1 MHAPTT
7 SNRIIIQPTPTPIA
21 VLETPACP
29 LEALVIEEDPIDD
42 AVGKRLGLKVGKKL
56 GPKVGKKLGI
66 KLGPKVGI
74 KLGPK
79 VGLNVGMELG
89 CCVGVTMFGL
99 CVGEARIVGGVID
112 IENIDIVGTRVG
124 NVLV

>member
-7 SNRIIIQPTPTPIA
+7 ISRIIIQPTPTPIA

-29 LEALVIEEDPIDD
+29 LEALFIEEEPIDD
-42 AVGKRLGLKVGKKL
+42 AVGKKLGLKVGPKVGPKLGKKL
-56 GPKVGKKLGI
+56 GPKVG
-66 KLGPKVGI
+66 
-74 KLGPK
+74 PK
-79 VGLNVGMELG
+79 VGLKLGKNVGMELG
-89 CCVGVTMFGL
+89 CCVGVAVFSL
-99 CVGEARIVGGVID
+99 CMGEARIVGGLVD